1 MDTWSSAEAQYGKRS
16 LVGLFSDL
24 WRDSATL
31 IRDEAALAKTEIA
44 EKVVE
49 AGTGLAALAVG
60 GAVCFAGFL
69 LILFAAVGLVA
80 MALPEEYAAWLA
92 PLIVGVVVLV
102 VGGLLLVAGRNKL
115 KNGNLKPSRSVR
127 SVRRDAEVVKE
138 HLT

>member
-1 MDTWSSAEAQYGKRS
+1 MDSWTSSEAHYSKRS

-44 EKVVE
+44 EKVAQ
-49 AGTGLAALAVG
+49 AGTGIASLAIG

-80 MALPEEYAAWLA
+80 MALPEEYATWLA

-102 VGGLLLVAGRNKL
+102 AGGLLLTAGRNKL
-115 KNGNLKPSRSVR
+115 KNENFKPSRAVR